1 MHAAEKLRARLAKGD
16 NLVAMGTWDVLSAKI
31 IERQGFDI
39 AALQSFQWA
48 AGWGVPDIGLK
59 TPSELLDLIMKMGLE
74 INIPIL
80 VDFEEGFGGPGQAGY
95 WTQAFERAGAASV
108 HVDDK
113 GPVHMCPWLPGS
125 AEKINVSSAEY
136 TAEIIHAMAKSR
148 QEGLVIA
155 ARCQVRPREGVD
167 TEAEELR
174 RLKMYIEAGADIV
187 FAPKTATLNNDLS
200 KLRQHVDQLPAPVLV
215 QSNPPGY
222 IADYV
227 PRGANDGKSIAD
239 RSFKELFD
247 CGVRI
252 INTPQVYG
260 VAYQALAQVLGEIR
274 REGRLEP
281 ARNGMLKWEEV
292 LELVG
297 YKRFTERK

>member
-1 MHAAEKLRARLAKGD
+1 MGAATKLRAQLAAGD

-31 IERQGFDI
+31 IEREGFDI

-59 TPSELLDLIMKMGLE
+59 TPSELLDLIMKMSLE
-74 INIPIL
+74 VEIPIL
-80 VDFEEGFGGPGQAGY
+80 VDFEEGYGSPGHAAY
-95 WTQAFERAGAASV
+95 WTQAFERAGAAAV

-125 AEKINVSSAEY
+125 ASKIQVSSAEY

-148 QEGLVIA
+148 HDDLVIV

-167 TEAEELR
+167 TEAEEIR
-174 RLKMYIEAGADIV
+174 RLRMYIDAGADVV
-187 FAPKTATLNNDLS
+187 FAPKTATLNNDLA
-200 KLRQHVDQLPAPVLV
+200 KLKSSIEQLPRPVLV
-215 QSNPPGY
+215 QANPPGY

-252 INTPQVYG
+252 INSPQLYG
-260 VAYQALAQVLGEIR
+260 VAYQAFAKTLGEIR
-274 REGRLEP
+274 KEGRLEP
-281 ARNGMLKWEEV
+281 AREGMISFDEV
-292 LELVG
+292 LQLVG
-297 YKRFTERK
+297 FNRFTTRK